1 MSEPSVSAVAGLV
14 AFMCIFALRYYSKI
28 QCGHLNPFAGIIS
41 LSLISLKDYVFHL
54 LFWRNVYV
62 QYIISFSYLS
72 CIYIYIQI
80 NFNETSTIDTHQKC
94 RTPLSFIPVW
104 VLRRGESTASQTQ
117 LRDCTRPGPPTVG
130 VGVQQWTRFFF
141 LIHIP

>member
-14 AFMCIFALRYYSKI
+14 AFMCIFARRYYSKI

-62 QYIISFSYLS
+62 QYIIISFSYLS
-72 CIYIYIQI
+72 CIYIYIYKS
-80 NFNETSTIDTHQKC
+80 TSTKRQQLTHIRNAVHLFHSYPFGFSGGGRALLPRPSSGTARDLDPQ
-94 RTPLSFIPVW
+94 PLVSVSSN
-104 VLRRGESTASQTQ
+104 G
-117 LRDCTRPGPPTVG
+117 PG
-130 VGVQQWTRFFF
+130 FFF
-141 LIHIP
+141 